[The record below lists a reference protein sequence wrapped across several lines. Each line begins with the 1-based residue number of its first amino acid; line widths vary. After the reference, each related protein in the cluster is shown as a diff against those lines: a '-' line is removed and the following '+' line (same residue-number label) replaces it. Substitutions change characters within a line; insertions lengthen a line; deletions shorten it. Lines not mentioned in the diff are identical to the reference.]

1 MKPESRKFLF
11 DIRQAAGLIGQF
23 CDGKIFESYQQSA
36 LLRSGVERQ
45 FEIIGEALAR
55 LSKLATLTRRHE
67 QLVVCSRLLEGVAE
81 TNTRLLGGVEV
92 HQGSGN
98 VFADLGL
105 ADADKLKTKNRSGDR
120 DQKGHAQ
127 PRA

>member
-55 LSKLATLTRRHE
+55 LSKLDVDLVAAIPDAPRIVAFRNVLIHGYATISNK
-67 QLVVCSRLLEGVAE
+67 LVWSVVTDELPKLIEAVDSLL
-81 TNTRLLGGVEV
+81 
-92 HQGSGN
+92 S
-98 VFADLGL
+98 D
-105 ADADKLKTKNRSGDR
+105 
-120 DQKGHAQ
+120 
-127 PRA
+127 P